1 MQKDDTGRVSHD
13 PAETRCEPISP
24 GQEGTSNNYDS
35 NVFKTCEP
43 ITIPQQLLNVQ
54 DARFIRLET
63 TNDKR
68 KKPVDYKWSTERNY
82 TASSAVMK
90 GWLLGGN
97 DYGVATGFGGFNFGR
112 SDDNAAAALPADAGN
127 GGGSG
132 GGGGGSGGAAAFS
145 GGGSGFGGGGGG
157 SAFFSAAL
165 LAAGGADAAAGAEA
179 AAESFKATRLT
190 ETTSSTM
197 GRKMA
202 WI

>member
-24 GQEGTSNNYDS
+24 GQESTSNNYDS

-97 DYGVATGFGGFNFGR
+97 DYGVATGFGGLHCF
-112 SDDNAAAALPADAGN
+112 DADNPTELQEMGILDALPKTFTVKTGKGLHKWYIIKGMDK
-127 GGGSG
+127 SLHLFLYKIHHYL
-132 GGGGGSGGAAAFS
+132 SQ
-145 GGGSGFGGGGGG
+145 
-157 SAFFSAAL
+157 
-165 LAAGGADAAAGAEA
+165 
-179 AAESFKATRLT
+179 
-190 ETTSSTM
+190 
-197 GRKMA
+197 
-202 WI
+202 I